1 MLEGVEVLCYNH
13 IVDIIIFIFQLI
25 GSLGFLLF
33 GMKLLSDGIQ
43 KSAGESL
50 HRILGLM
57 TGNRIL
63 SVLTGLFIT
72 MIIQSSSATTVM
84 VVSFVNAGLLTL
96 KQSVGVIFGANIG
109 TTITAWIVSFFGF
122 QFDIA
127 AFAVPVFGIGYV
139 LNSFKR
145 LGRQSLGEALMGF
158 GLLFLGLD
166 MLSSIMPEVSAEN
179 MRFLEAFT
187 EHGALSI
194 ALGILAGLILTIIIH
209 SSSAATAIILTMS
222 YNKLLPWEFAAA
234 MVLGSNI
241 GTTIDSVIA
250 SIGTKVNARRAAFVH
265 VMFNVAGTVLAVI
278 FFRPLLSLVDF
289 MVPGDV
295 YSAITAHIA
304 MLHTVFNVL
313 NTLIFLP
320 FVDQIAA
327 ISEKLVK
334 PGENETPDIYRLD
347 VQPARLKENATAALV
362 RAEKEIA
369 DMVSIAASMFN
380 RIRSTLSGDDRSSIT
395 KEMVPLANEE
405 AYADQMQEELSK
417 YLVHCMNLPITENQR
432 SNISQMLHIVD
443 EIESMTDDCY
453 SVALLLERSFQ
464 KKMSFS
470 KQDIERL
477 DSFVELVNKFVE
489 FIRENVN
496 KHLDM
501 EKLEEARILENQID
515 LFRKNLKRTARKRL
529 EKGADVKTEL
539 LYIDLVRNLEKI
551 GDRAFGIS
559 EALHQTI

>member
-278 FFRPLLSLVDF
+278 FFRPLLSLGDF

-380 RIRSTLSGDDRSSIT
+380 RIRATLSGDDRSSIT

-464 KKMSFS
+464 KKMTFS

-496 KHLDM
+496 RHLDM

>member
-380 RIRSTLSGDDRSSIT
+380 RIRATLSGDDRSSIT

-464 KKMSFS
+464 KKMTFS

-496 KHLDM
+496 RHLDM

>member
-380 RIRSTLSGDDRSSIT
+380 RIRATLSGDDRSSIT

-417 YLVHCMNLPITENQR
+417 YLVHCKDLPLTENQ
-432 SNISQMLHIVD
+432 SNNISQMLRIVD
-443 EIESMTDDCY
+443 ELESMTDDCY
-453 SVALLLERSFQ
+453 SVGLLLNRSVE
-464 KKMSFS
+464 KKMSFAPE
-470 KQDIERL
+470 DLERL
-477 DSFVELVNKFVE
+477 DPYIDLVNRFLE
-489 FIRENVN
+489 FIRSNIN
-496 KHLDM
+496 RHLST
-501 EKLEEARILENQID
+501 EQLEEARTLEDQID
-515 LFRKNLKRTARKRL
+515 LFRKNLKKVARKRL
-529 EKGADVKTEL
+529 ESGADVKSEL
-539 LYIDLVRNLEKI
+539 LYIDLVRHLEKI
-551 GDRAFGIS
+551 GDRAFSIS
-559 EALHQTI
+559 EALYLTK

>member
-380 RIRSTLSGDDRSSIT
+380 RIRASLSGDDRSSIT

-464 KKMSFS
+464 KKMTFS

-496 KHLDM
+496 RHLDM